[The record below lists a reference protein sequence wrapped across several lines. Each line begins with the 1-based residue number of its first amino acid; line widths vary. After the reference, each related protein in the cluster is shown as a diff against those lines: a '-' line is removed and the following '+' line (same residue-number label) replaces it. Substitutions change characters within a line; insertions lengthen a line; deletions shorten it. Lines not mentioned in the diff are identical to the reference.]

1 MNHSM
6 YNADYR
12 THIKVIGLGLV
23 CALLVAAVGKYG
35 HIGPVDLGTAPL
47 VKVGRMTAM
56 SGDTPVIR

>member
-6 YNADYR
+6 YNADCR

-35 HIGPVDLGTAPL
+35 HIGTTNLGTAPL
-47 VKVGRMTAM
+47 VKAGRTIAMT
-56 SGDTPVIR
+56 GDPPVIR